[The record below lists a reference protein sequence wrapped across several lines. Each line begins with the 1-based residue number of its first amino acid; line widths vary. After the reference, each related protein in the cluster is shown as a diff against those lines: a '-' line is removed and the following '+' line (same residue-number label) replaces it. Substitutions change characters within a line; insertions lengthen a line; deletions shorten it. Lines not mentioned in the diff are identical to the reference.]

1 MGVDYRLKIF
11 RKCDDK
17 LLGIVDANH
26 LKAIFDS
33 EFDYL
38 IHCDGRDSNKKRF
51 TYSEL
56 EDISKNVKE
65 KIDSYYSSIFE
76 KKIMIMN
83 AASIDIKH
91 ELEEDIN
98 FIRDDI
104 QELNCVFES
113 TCILMGMIS
122 CIVENLYDKDDKY
135 SAYEYNGSD
144 LPKKIGEYPN
154 GEKYEYSQCVWNY
167 DVYCEVEA
175 NW

>member
-11 RKCDDK
+11 RKVDDK

-113 TCILMGMIS
+113 TCILMGIIS
-122 CIVENLYDKDDKY
+122 CVVENLYDKDDRY

-144 LPKKIGEYPN
+144 LPKKTGEYPN